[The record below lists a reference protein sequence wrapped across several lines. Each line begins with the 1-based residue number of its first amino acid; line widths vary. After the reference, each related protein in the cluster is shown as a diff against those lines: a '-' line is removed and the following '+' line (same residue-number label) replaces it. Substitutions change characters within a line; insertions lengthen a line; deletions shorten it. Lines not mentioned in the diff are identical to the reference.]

1 MDREEYTQKMKLIQ
15 GDADKYW
22 IIQCDPTLKIEKKI
36 SESLKHLQKE
46 GYIDDRLCD
55 FLFMEDLKDQAM
67 HSSPLQPSL
76 WLRYVDDAFVIWPR
90 GEQNLQSFHAHLNQM
105 PANIDT
111 IEKEEEGRL
120 AFLDVMVTRSQ
131 DQLYIHCGVQE
142 TNQWISTS
150 RTIPTTIPE
159 C

>member
-1 MDREEYTQKMKLIQ
+1 MDREEYAQKMKLIL

-76 WLRYVDDAFVIWPR
+76 WLRYVD
-90 GEQNLQSFHAHLNQM
+90 GNLSS
-105 PANIDT
+105 
-111 IEKEEEGRL
+111 GL
-120 AFLDVMVTRSQ
+120 A
-131 DQLYIHCGVQE
+131 E
-142 TNQWISTS
+142 S
-150 RTIPTTIPE
+150 RTCNPSTHTSTRCPPTLTQLRRKKRGDLHSWMSW
-159 C
+159 